1 VETDVLG
8 AGYERQRIDLDPD
21 DEGEVVATLV
31 SLKAPAP
38 TRRAVLYLHGF
49 VDYFFQ
55 THLAEFFT
63 ARGYDFYA
71 LDLRKYGRSMLD
83 HQTPNFARDM
93 SEYFTEIDA
102 AVELIRADHDVLLV
116 NGHSTGGLIAALWAD
131 RVRGQGLVQGLFL
144 NSPFFEFNAPWIS
157 RRGLAPLIRL
167 IGRRRPYAPVGQ
179 TLGTTY
185 GWSIH
190 SSKHGEWDYNLAWK
204 PLEGYKILA
213 GWVRAISLAHRQVQR
228 GLAIDVPVLVAAS
241 SRSYT
246 GKFSDAAH
254 HADSV
259 LNVADIV
266 RYAPG
271 LGTDVTVVQ
280 IEGGKHDLTLSPPK
294 AREQLFT
301 ELDQW
306 LTTKLGAATRTES

>member
-1 VETDVLG
+1 M
-8 AGYERQRIDLDPD
+8 
-21 DEGEVVATLV
+21 ATLV

-71 LDLRKYGRSMLD
+71 LDLRKYGRSLLD
-83 HQTPNFARDM
+83 HQTPNFARDV

-102 AVELIRADHDVLLV
+102 AVEIIRADHDVLLV
-116 NGHSTGGLIAALWAD
+116 NGHSTGGLIAALWAH
-131 RVRGQGLVQGLFL
+131 RVRGKGLAQGVFL

-179 TLGTTY
+179 TLGSTY
-185 GWSIH
+185 GWTIH
-190 SSKHGEWDYNLAWK
+190 NSKHGEWDYNLAWK
-204 PLEGYKILA
+204 PLDGYKILA
-213 GWVRAISLAHRQVQR
+213 GWVRAISLAHRRVQR
-228 GLAIDVPVLVAAS
+228 GLAIDAPVLVAAS

-254 HADSV
+254 HADAV
-259 LNVADIV
+259 LKVDDII

-294 AREQLFT
+294 AREKLFT
-301 ELDQW
+301 ELDRW
-306 LTTKLGAATRTES
+306 LTTKLDAATRTES

>member
-8 AGYERQRIDLDPD
+8 AGYERRRIDLDPD

-204 PLEGYKILA
+204 PLDGYKILA